1 LFGVCL
7 PAGRQ
12 GAWGLGF
19 ILLNKMPS
27 TKIYGV
33 LGYPAKHSLSPV
45 MHNAAFK
52 ALRINA
58 EYKIFEIEPYELNIF
73 LTSLSKNNIFGL
85 NVTVPYKE
93 KVMPSLD
100 SISSEAELIGAVN
113 TIKVSKFRLGGFNTD
128 GEGFLK
134 SLSEDLNFE
143 PKGKNI
149 AILGAGGA
157 AKAVSVFLSKH
168 KPKAIAVYDI
178 DKAKL
183 SGLIA
188 HLKDNFDDIDYVA
201 ASSIAELSI
210 EKCNLLINAT
220 PIGMKDDDP
229 CLVNSEVLHSKL
241 LVYDLIYNPP
251 ETKLLALAKEVGAK
265 VSNGLGMLLHQ
276 GALSFELWTDKKAP
290 VKVMREALEKEVRKL

>member
-1 LFGVCL
+1 
-7 PAGRQ
+7 
-12 GAWGLGF
+12 
-19 ILLNKMPS
+19 MPY

-58 EYKIFEIEPYELNIF
+58 EYKIFEIEPSELNIF
-73 LTSLSKNNIFGL
+73 LSSLAKNNIFGL

-113 TIKVSKFRLGGFNTD
+113 TIKVSKSRLEGFNTD
-128 GEGFLK
+128 GSGFLK

-157 AKAVSVFLSKH
+157 AKAVSVCLSKT
-168 KPKAIAVYDI
+168 KPKAIAIYDI
-178 DKAKL
+178 DKPKL
-183 SGLIA
+183 MALVS
-188 HLKDNFDDIDYVA
+188 HLKKIFGDVNYA
-201 ASSIAELSI
+201 AVNSVAELDMP
-210 EKCNLLINAT
+210 NLDLLINAT
-220 PIGMKDDDP
+220 PIGMKDSDP
-229 CLVNSEVLHSKL
+229 CLVNPDALHSKL
-241 LVYDLIYNPP
+241 LVYDLIYNPA

-290 VKVMREALEKEVRKL
+290 VKVMREVLEKEVRKL